1 MAVVSLCCE
10 MEYSV
15 IEQTQPPLKVDIALL
30 VQILA
35 KASELASFNSFSKTI
50 RMVMSCAFLIFSLL
64 LFSAVFFCAFVTR
77 ARPCVSL
84 HV

>member
-15 IEQTQPPLKVDIALL
+15 IEQTQPPLKVDMALL

-35 KASELASFNSFSKTI
+35 KASELVSCNSFSKTI

-64 LFSAVFFCAFVTR
+64 LFSAVSFVL
-77 ARPCVSL
+77 PCKPRSPL
-84 HV
+84 C

>member
-30 VQILA
+30 VQILVRA
-35 KASELASFNSFSKTI
+35 GEPTSFNSFSKTI
-50 RMVMSCAFLIFSLL
+50 RMVMSCAFLTLSLP
-64 LFSAVFFCAFVTR
+64 LFSAFLFVLVLFVLASVLVFTC
-77 ARPCVSL
+77 
-84 HV
+84 